1 MKIELN
7 DNKKSTTFE
16 ELKPG
21 DTFRRPSTQGGDRDS
36 VFIVVTDSWS
46 NKAVDLENGEEITIE
61 EDEVVI
67 PVKVKV
73 ILDK

>member
-7 DNKKSTTFE
+7 DNKKSTTFG
-16 ELKPG
+16 ELEPG
-21 DTFRRPSTQGGDRDS
+21 DTFRRPSTQGSDRDS
-36 VFIVVTDSWS
+36 VFIVSTDGWS